1 MERKAIKISNDL
13 VKSSTTNLLGYVFS
27 GDLEC
32 ACSEPKHFSTWL
44 MIG

>member
-1 MERKAIKISNDL
+1 MECKAIQISNDL
-13 VKSSTTNLLGYVFS
+13 VKSSTTNLPGYVFP
-27 GDLEC
+27 GDLGC